1 MQPFWNGDG
10 SCDEN
15 NQHFVKPISNRIV
28 FRSIQANTCYQKFVE
43 IPFTPAVQLKHGKSC
58 DWCIKMD
65 AKCLKA
71 LNMTENSTNIILS
84 ETRNICNIVWCSMSV
99 MPFVFIHKW
108 LEITRENLF
117 FNENEYCLNWEF
129 FWRPWTVMY
138 IVNYYY
144 YYYFI
149 QCFNLTMEHF
159 INSSITIH
167 IYLQFRNQSYHIY
180 CWQKNSLLRI
190 FVHLFMLMCYL
201 RENARSICIW
211 MKTNFYISSIII
223 NKFVWRVQ
231 KVAIEKAIVIF
242 IFFVSACWCVCR
254 GKFDWKH

>member
-1 MQPFWNGDG
+1 MLESFEHDRKFDEYNIVGNAQYLQHRLMFNECYAFCIHSQMTWNY
-10 SCDEN
+10 E
-15 NQHFVKPISNRIV
+15 
-28 FRSIQANTCYQKFVE
+28 
-43 IPFTPAVQLKHGKSC
+43 GKS
-58 DWCIKMD
+58 
-65 AKCLKA
+65 
-71 LNMTENSTNIILS
+71 
-84 ETRNICNIVWCSMSV
+84 
-99 MPFVFIHKW
+99 
-108 LEITRENLF
+108 F
-117 FNENEYCLNWEF
+117 FLNENEYCLNWEF

-138 IVNYYY
+138 IVNYY